1 MKAMLLA
8 AGRGERMRPL
18 TDSTPKPLL
27 EVGGKA
33 LIVHAI
39 EKLRES
45 GFEELVINHAW
56 LGVQIER
63 TLGNGQTLGVSI
75 HYSPEPEQALET
87 AGGIRNAL
95 PLLGE
100 QPFVVCNADVWTD
113 YDFSRLPSDPT
124 GLAHLVLVDNPPHHP
139 NGDFVLDGQHVG
151 DTDGTRLT
159 FSGIG
164 VYRPEL
170 FVGQH
175 PRRGA
180 LAPLLLEAMRHDLV
194 TGEYFAGHWC
204 DIGTIDRLLAL
215 RELLANNNSE
225 DGNC

>member
-1 MKAMLLA
+1 MLLA

-18 TDSTPKPLL
+18 TDTTPKPLL

-39 EKLRES
+39 ENLREA

-56 LGVQIER
+56 LGEQIER

-100 QPFVVCNADVWTD
+100 RPFVVCNADVWTD
-113 YDFSRLPSDPT
+113 YDFSRLPSDPID
-124 GLAHLVLVDNPPHHP
+124 LAHLVLVDNPPHHP
-139 NGDFVLDGQHVG
+139 NGDFVLDGQRVG
-151 DTDGTRLT
+151 DTDGPRLT

-194 TGEYFAGHWC
+194 TGEYFAGQWC

-215 RELLANNNSE
+215 RELLANNDPE